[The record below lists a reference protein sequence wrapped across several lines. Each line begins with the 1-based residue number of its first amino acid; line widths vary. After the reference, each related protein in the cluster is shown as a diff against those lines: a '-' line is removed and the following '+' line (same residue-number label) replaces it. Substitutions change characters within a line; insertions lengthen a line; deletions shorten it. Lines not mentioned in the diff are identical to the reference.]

1 MLTMVFLVRPPNQA
15 EMEAAVRRSPD
26 KVAAAKPAVV

>member
-1 MLTMVFLVRPPNQA
+1 VLTLVFMVRRPSEQ

-26 KVAAAKPAVV
+26 KVVMAKPAVV